1 MNEIIYVL
9 PNTEPLLNLGIVYK
23 SLQNSI
29 PDSKYTIK
37 IHDILSPFYII

>member
-1 MNEIIYVL
+1 MNEVIYVL
-9 PNTEPLLNLGIVYK
+9 SSAEPLLDLDIVYK

-37 IHDILSPFYII
+37 INN